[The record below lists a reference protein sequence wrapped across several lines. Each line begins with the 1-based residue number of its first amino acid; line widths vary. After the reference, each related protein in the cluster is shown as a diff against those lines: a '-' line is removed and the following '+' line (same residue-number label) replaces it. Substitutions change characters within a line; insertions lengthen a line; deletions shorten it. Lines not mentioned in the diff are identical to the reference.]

1 MKILL
6 AIDETPASQIA
17 VEEIAGL
24 PWPDDTTVEVLTVVE
39 QGQQAP
45 AGLIGEVTAILGGAG
60 LRAHE
65 KWVTGDPKT
74 AIAERAADIKA
85 DLIVIGSHRSSALKD
100 LFLSNVA
107 TDTIRHAAGSV
118 AVIRPRIDNSIVARK
133 VLLATDGSMLA
144 DAAARALANRPW
156 PVRTEVRVLS
166 VVEVIL
172 PTMHALFEPPFV
184 NSDEVQKAR
193 EAALLQAQNA
203 IMAAVAILA
212 PAGLAVSESLSVLL
226 DGTKEVI
233 LKEASDWG
241 ADWIIVGSH
250 GRQGTERFLMG
261 SVSEAVAAEAACSVE
276 VVRAPHAKSA

>member
-24 PWPDDTTVEVLTVVE
+24 PWPDDTMVEVLTVVE
-39 QGQQAP
+39 QGRQAP
-45 AGLIGEVTAILGGAG
+45 AGLVGAVAAILGAAG
-60 LRAHE
+60 LRAQE
-65 KWVTGDPKT
+65 KLVTGDPKT
-74 AIAERAADIKA
+74 VIAERAADMKA
-85 DLIVIGSHRSSALKD
+85 DLIVIGSHRGSVLKD

-118 AVIRPRIDNSIVARK
+118 AVVRPRIDNAIVARK
-133 VLLATDGSMLA
+133 ILLATDGSMLA
-144 DAAARALANRPW
+144 DAAARAVANRPW

-184 NSDEVQKAR
+184 NSDEAQKAR
-193 EAALLQAQNA
+193 EAALLRAQNA

-212 PAGLAVSESLSVLL
+212 PTGLAVSESLSVLL

-233 LKEASDWG
+233 LKEAADWG
-241 ADWIIVGSH
+241 ADWIFVGSH

-276 VVRAPHAKSA
+276 VVRAPHAASA

>member
-1 MKILL
+1 
-6 AIDETPASQIA
+6 
-17 VEEIAGL
+17 
-24 PWPDDTTVEVLTVVE
+24 
-39 QGQQAP
+39 
-45 AGLIGEVTAILGGAG
+45 
-60 LRAHE
+60 
-65 KWVTGDPKT
+65 
-74 AIAERAADIKA
+74 
-85 DLIVIGSHRSSALKD
+85 
-100 LFLSNVA
+100 
-107 TDTIRHAAGSV
+107 
-118 AVIRPRIDNSIVARK
+118 
-133 VLLATDGSMLA
+133 
-144 DAAARALANRPW
+144 
-156 PVRTEVRVLS
+156 
-166 VVEVIL
+166 
-172 PTMHALFEPPFV
+172 MHALFEPPFV